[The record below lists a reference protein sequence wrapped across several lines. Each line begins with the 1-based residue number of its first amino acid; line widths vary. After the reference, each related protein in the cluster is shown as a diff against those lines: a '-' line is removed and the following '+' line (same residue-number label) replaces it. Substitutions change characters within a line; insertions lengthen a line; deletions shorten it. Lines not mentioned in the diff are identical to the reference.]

1 MQPLAPEYLAELGR
15 QIATLSAFL
24 GGFAAAF
31 YGTLLMADRSHRIAG
46 WAAGSAAIAAAAFV
60 VAVVAATMLVIALH
74 PGAPRIGA
82 RGGQGGFERVVA
94 AVTFFMGI
102 YALLASL
109 GLSGWLRSR
118 RLGIATS
125 LGALVAAGL
134 VTAVTVSVGK

>member
-31 YGTLLMADRSHRIAG
+31 YVMADRSHRIAG